1 MLGHEVSHYE
11 NNFDFDCPFDAQRIS
26 CIKMLIENGF
36 ENRIVT
42 AHDVHRRHR
51 LIRSDS
57 CIFILVFVTFR
68 KILSLYLVSGESL
81 QKDLYK
87 PTGNFF
93 SQETVPIGKE
103 GCLNIYNHISLPLNT
118 S

>member
-1 MLGHEVSHYE
+1 MFGVEVSHNE
-11 NNFDFDCPFDAQRIS
+11 NNLDFDCLSDAQRIS
-26 CIKMLIENGF
+26 CIKMLIENGL
-36 ENRIVT
+36 ENRIIT

-57 CIFILVFVTFR
+57 CIFFLVFATFR

-87 PTGNFF
+87 PT
-93 SQETVPIGKE
+93 E
-103 GCLNIYNHISLPLNT
+103 Y
-118 S
+118 